1 MEEGLGGQTFIS
13 VRRRGCGVLGETV
26 NMKKG
31 VRSVSVF
38 SPAKVNLFLAVT
50 GKRLD
55 GFHEVISVVA
65 PLGLGDVVTVVRAE
79 RKGSIECLCED
90 PRVPDGHDNL
100 AAKAAIAWRER
111 TGSEQGL
118 RIVIRKRIPVGGGL
132 GGGSSNAVAVLQGLN
147 LLAKEPLPREVL
159 WEVASSLGSDCPLFL
174 AKGPCVLA
182 GRGEIVKPLSQKAEH
197 RIRGRHLL
205 LFAPPMEMNTGS
217 VYGCMTRKPEWYSDV
232 AKATARLEAWKEGD
246 ESVETLIGN
255 DLEKPVF
262 KKWPGFPIL
271 LEELRERFG
280 WVCGMSGSGSCC
292 FALLQTREH
301 TEEGKK
307 AILSAWGDECFL
319 EETNLV

>member
-1 MEEGLGGQTFIS
+1 MEEGLNGQTFIS
-13 VRRRGCGVLGETV
+13 VRRRGGEVLGETV

-55 GFHEVISVVA
+55 GFHDVFSVVA
-65 PLGLGDVVTVVRAE
+65 PLGLGDVVTVVRKE
-79 RKGSIECLCED
+79 GKGSVECLCENS
-90 PRVPDGHDNL
+90 RVPDGHDNL
-100 AAKAAIAWRER
+100 AAKAAIAWCER
-111 TGSEQGL
+111 SGNRQGV
-118 RIVIRKRIPVGGGL
+118 RIVIIKRIPVGGGL

-147 LLAKEPLPREVL
+147 LLAKNPLPREVL

-174 AKGPCVLA
+174 VKGPCVLE
-182 GRGEIVKPLSQKAEH
+182 GRGEIVKPLSQKAEN
-197 RIRGRHLL
+197 RIRGRHLM
-205 LFAPPMEMNTGS
+205 LFAPPMEMRTS
-217 VYGCMTRKPEWYSDV
+217 EVYGCMTRNPQWFSDAV
-232 AKATARLEAWKEGD
+232 QATGRIEAWKDGD
-246 ESVETLIGN
+246 QSVEALIGN

-262 KKWPGFPIL
+262 KKWPVFPIL

-292 FALLQTREH
+292 FALLRTREH
-301 TEEGKK
+301 AEKGKK

-319 EETNLV
+319 AETNLV